1 MVVYSVDCWVV
12 ELVVLMAEKM
22 AVYLVVLLVLMRVG
36 LWEWL
41 PVVDSVETMAEK
53 TVG

>member
-1 MVVYSVDCWVV
+1 VHSVAYWAGKSV
-12 ELVVLMAEKM
+12 
-22 AVYLVVLLVLMRVG
+22 VYLVVLLVLMRVG